1 MIVFYLSYF
10 GLIFYLLFRKGYIDI
25 YFVAAIG
32 LLAYFFPYFFID
44 SDSELYLLV
53 SIPLIFFLLNYIFS
67 DIHLKNS
74 ATPLYKET
82 SGLIFISLTFTLLML
97 TILIYQ
103 AGIIGFISGKDGSYS
118 LHVYGFFVSALSLGL
133 ILSAL
138 HKKKLYFIIF
148 SLLMLMLFI
157 TGTRTHLV
165 MAILSLFVLLNLGK
179 RIRVIYMF
187 TKLNYI
193 LVFIFVFVLGVL
205 GKDIYASVAISVLND
220 SSFFSVL
227 VQRLSQFS
235 FVEILSR
242 TEPFHVA
249 GMFQLIQE
257 NNYRIDSSYM
267 LDLPFHF
274 LPVSGSFTNSLHWF
288 SESIKAEF
296 YTGWS
301 KEAGVSSNFWAEGFA
316 LYGLYGLF
324 LFTLLWNVGLCFFN
338 YIFYKA
344 QGSIKALALLSGVFW
359 GFYIHRN
366 SFFQII
372 SHEKRVIY
380 GYILL
385 VLITLIYKGVINV
398 SFINRRSNIQ

>member
-1 MIVFYLSYF
+1 M
-10 GLIFYLLFRKGYIDI
+10 FYLLFRKGYIDV

-32 LLAYFFPYFFID
+32 LLAYFFPYLFIE
-44 SDSELYLLV
+44 SDTELYLLT
-53 SIPLIFFLLNYIFS
+53 SIPLMCFLLNYIFS
-67 DIHLKNS
+67 DILIKKP
-74 ATPLYKET
+74 AIPQYKET
-82 SGLIFISLTFTLLML
+82 SNLIFISMVFTLLML
-97 TILIYQ
+97 AVLIYQ
-103 AGIIGFISGKDGSYS
+103 AGVIGFISGQEGSYS
-118 LHVYGFFVSALSLGL
+118 LHVYGFFVSALSIGL
-133 ILSAL
+133 VLSAL
-138 HKKKLYFIIF
+138 HKKKKYFIIF
-148 SLLMLMLFI
+148 TLLMLMLFI

-179 RIRVIYMF
+179 KTRIVYLF

-193 LVFIFVFVLGVL
+193 FIFIFVFVLGVL
-205 GKDIYASVAISVLND
+205 GKDIYASIAVSILQN

-227 VQRLSQFS
+227 AERLNQFS
-235 FVEILSR
+235 FIEILSR

-257 NNYRIDSSYM
+257 NNFRINSSYM

-274 LPVSGSFTNSLHWF
+274 LPVSGGLTNSLHWF

-296 YTGWS
+296 YAGWS

-324 LFTLLWNVGLCFFN
+324 LFTLIWNVVLWLFN

-344 QGSIKALALLSGVFW
+344 EGSVKALALLSGVFW

-366 SFFQII
+366 SMFQII

-385 VLITLIYKGVINV
+385 VLLTLIYKGVINV